1 VFGDTT
7 YDMFLLMVYMELNQ
21 LNANPKL
28 HVLLQILELDLIYD
42 IFHHTFHLFHIS
54 L

>member
-1 VFGDTT
+1 VFGDTI
-7 YDMFLLMVYMELNQ
+7 YDMFLLTVYMELNQ

-28 HVLLQILELDLIYD
+28 HVLHQILEPDLTHD
-42 IFHHTFHLFHIS
+42 IFHHTFYLFHIF